1 MKKFKVLI
9 LAIALVTA
17 TTASAARP
25 GDRDPFEPIMK
36 KLVRVIRFIVS
47 PHDGGI
53 IPPHP

>member
-1 MKKFKVLI
+1 MKKIKVLI

-36 KLVRVIRFIVS
+36 KLVRIIRFIVT
-47 PHDGGI
+47 PHDAGI